1 MLTTSEQQ
9 ELRRIQQVLRK
20 ADRGFAWRLTVLQG
34 AQCLAAPVR
43 QVYLLVVAVAA
54 AGPRRL
60 VTLAGRLLRAYVK
73 GAVLMDPIALMAL
86 ADAAWPGWG
95 SGQVPGPSAG
105 PVPDRPQSGGTDPR
119 LALRERRRR
128 VHACRQADL
137 GENQPANVD
146 VGQCP
151 VCLVRTGSTVYTLR
165 D

>member
-20 ADRGFAWRLTVLQG
+20 ADHGFAWRLTVLQG

-137 GENQPANVD
+137 GENHR
-146 VGQCP
+146 
-151 VCLVRTGSTVYTLR
+151 RTWTSASAR
-165 D
+165 CA